1 LTVAGTVTI
10 TGTAPQGA
18 AIGGLVGYS
27 EGTILSIHGG
37 RAITEFPIGKTFQGR
52 VNDFAP
58 EDEMAIKNVALDK
71 LIPIKEELFNE

>member
-1 LTVAGTVTI
+1 MDMNLKVGDKVKAPR
-10 TGTAPQGA
+10 TGG
-18 AIGGLVGYS
+18 GYS